1 MNGIEIEV
9 KEKEWIELE
18 IGKEI
23 DQIGTEIEVIEIET
37 EIEGICI
44 WIEIKYN

>member
-1 MNGIEIEV
+1 MNEIEIEV

-23 DQIGTEIEVIEIET
+23 DRIETEIEVIEI